1 MEMCREPGVRQ
12 VLPCGVFLFDQPHLA
27 CANPALELL
36 LTGDGV
42 ANIAELF
49 EVILHR
55 TVVSPLLSSKASAT
69 CHPERRRREGSACSQ
84 RRRLGAATVEEGPL
98 FSRAQPRMSSTR
110 SATPGTRTGVSVSP
124 RLAVRTSA

>member
-1 MEMCREPGVRQ
+1 MRYLLVTWGARDRYHFSAG
-12 VLPCGVFLFDQPHLA
+12 PCA
-27 CANPALELL
+27 
-36 LTGDGV
+36 
-42 ANIAELF
+42 
-49 EVILHR
+49 ILHR

-98 FSRAQPRMSSTR
+98 FSRAQPRLSSTR

>member
-49 EVILHR
+49 EVNQPRDAVPARDLGSSR
-55 TVVSPLLSSKASAT
+55 PVSFLGRPVRNLASDSGLPSPFLQSERDLSS
-69 CHPERRRREGSACSQ
+69 
-84 RRRLGAATVEEGPL
+84 
-98 FSRAQPRMSSTR
+98 
-110 SATPGTRTGVSVSP
+110 
-124 RLAVRTSA
+124 